1 MQPLMKLLGA
11 SLREASDGRATIELP
26 ASQKITQQHGF
37 AHAGAVAAIADSA
50 CGYSVM
56 SLLPDDRGVLTVE
69 YKISLLKPARGERFT
84 AEARVL
90 RSGRRISFVEAEVL
104 AHTDE
109 ASTLIAKLSATIVS
123 IEERQPAEG

>member
-1 MQPLMKLLGA
+1 MDLIGARLL
-11 SLREASDGRATIELP
+11 EASQGRVTIELP

-37 AHAGAVAAIADSA
+37 AHAAALAAIADSA

-69 YKISLLKPARGERFT
+69 YKLSLLNPARGERFS

-90 RSGRRISFVEAEVL
+90 RSGRRISFAEAEVL
-104 AHTDE
+104 AHADG
-109 ASTLIAKLSATIVS
+109 SSILVAKLSATVAS
-123 IEERQPAEG
+123 IEEKQAAEG